1 MAYRITS
8 DQKKIAALK
17 KKLEQL
23 KAPIDRATA
32 MELGKALVDEMLDLI
47 SKGISTVEG
56 TGRMPAYKA
65 QAKSNAL
72 RKAGNKAGAKAAK
85 TGYPYSVKSKY
96 PDKRDR
102 PVNLKLSGAF
112 LKDLWFQISSD
123 KDGFFPEIGY
133 GPNKGS
139 LSWKK
144 ESGHAEGVNG
154 QPERPTIPE
163 NQSKFAQRL
172 KTIISS
178 LYRKRVRELANK

>member
-32 MELGKALVDEMLDLI
+32 MQLGKALVDEMLDLI

-85 TGYPYSVKSKY
+85 TGYPYSVKYKY

-102 PVNLKLSGAF
+102 PVNLKLSGDF
-112 LKDLWFQISSD
+112 LKDLRFLMDSD
-123 KDGFFPEIGY
+123 RFGFFPKIGY
-133 GPNKGS
+133 GSSK
-139 LSWKK
+139 SWDK
-144 ESGHAEGVNG
+144 ELGHAEGYNG
-154 QPERPTIPE
+154 QPKRPTIPD
-163 NQSKFAQRL
+163 NQQKFAQRIQRL
-172 KTIISS
+172 ISS
-178 LYRKRVRELANK
+178 IYKKRIRELASK